1 MCCTASPLRPPEMG
15 FSELTI
21 AGLLG
26 HSVPGVT
33 ARYAHIPDRALLAAA
48 DQVSAR
54 IAAALDSKAGAK
66 VIEVGNHL
74 GPAIQA

>member
-1 MCCTASPLRPPEMG
+1 
-15 FSELTI
+15 
-21 AGLLG
+21 
-26 HSVPGVT
+26 VPGVT

-74 GPAIQA
+74 APAIQA

>member
-1 MCCTASPLRPPEMG
+1 
-15 FSELTI
+15 
-21 AGLLG
+21 LLG

-54 IAAALDSKAGAK
+54 IAAALDSELGAE
-66 VIEVGNHL
+66 VIEFRNNVDKR
-74 GPAIQA
+74 AQA